1 MSAEKGGAL
10 RTENDVMRRVAFALV
25 GGAALVGVPLV
36 LLASPATAGRRVQT
50 VVAASRPARVAAPTA
65 TLVRFLRPLAVV
77 RMQSVRATISAR
89 ATATTTANA
98 VAPVSAPATVATAA
112 APTEPTTAATP
123 TTPAAAGQVPAPPT
137 ASTNV
142 APAPAIPAAPVVT
155 PGESATGIATWYGTS
170 PLPTGCASPTLS
182 FGTVVNIT
190 DDATGGTATCVV
202 DDREPYHPGR
212 VLDLSYT
219 VFSELASPTA
229 GVVTVTITW

>member
-25 GGAALVGVPLV
+25 GGAAMVGVPLV

-50 VVAASRPARVAAPTA
+50 VVAASRPARAAPTA
-65 TLVRFLRPLAVV
+65 ALVRFLRPLAVV
-77 RMQSVRATISAR
+77 RMQSVRATTS
-89 ATATTTANA
+89 ATATTTTTTTAA
-98 VAPVSAPATVATAA
+98 APVSAPTTATAPSTAA
-112 APTEPTTAATP
+112 AP
-123 TTPAAAGQVPAPPT
+123 VPAPAT
-137 ASTNV
+137 ASTDA
-142 APAPAIPAAPVVT
+142 APAPAIPPAPVVT
-155 PGESATGIATWYGTS
+155 PAESATGIATWYGTS

>member
-50 VVAASRPARVAAPTA
+50 VVAASRPARLAAPTA

-77 RMQSVRATISAR
+77 RMQSVRATTSAR
-89 ATATTTANA
+89 ATATTTTTTAA
-98 VAPVSAPATVATAA
+98 APVSAPATATAPSA
-112 APTEPTTAATP
+112 STTPATPTTAA
-123 TTPAAAGQVPAPPT
+123 AAGQAPAPPT
-137 ASTNV
+137 ASTNA

-170 PLPTGCASPTLS
+170 PLPTGCASPTLP

>member
-10 RTENDVMRRVAFALV
+10 RTENAVMRRVAFALV
-25 GGAALVGVPLV
+25 GGAAMVGVPLV
-36 LLASPATAGRRVQT
+36 LLASPATAGRGVQT
-50 VVAASRPARVAAPTA
+50 VVAASRPSRPSRVARGAPTA

-77 RMQSVRATISAR
+77 RMQSAR
-89 ATATTTANA
+89 ATTSAVAATTTTTATA
-98 VAPVSAPATVATAA
+98 AAPVSAPITETAPSTETTPAPVSAPAT
-112 APTEPTTAATP
+112 
-123 TTPAAAGQVPAPPT
+123 
-137 ASTNV
+137 ASTDA
-142 APAPAIPAAPVVT
+142 APAPASPPAPAVT
-155 PGESATGIATWYGTS
+155 PAESATGIATWYGTS
-170 PLPTGCASPTLS
+170 PLPTGCASPTLP